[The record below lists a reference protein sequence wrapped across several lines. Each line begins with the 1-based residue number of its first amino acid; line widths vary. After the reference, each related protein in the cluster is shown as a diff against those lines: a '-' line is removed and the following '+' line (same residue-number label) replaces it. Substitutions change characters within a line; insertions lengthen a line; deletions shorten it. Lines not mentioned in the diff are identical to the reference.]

1 MTLRGYKINTIS
13 HSDATRESLT
23 GNHQARKSKKQTTK
37 TCQVQLHTIL
47 LTIGL
52 IAIGWA
58 AFIGLQFRGS
68 NPTSKSLFQ
77 PTLADAED

>member
-23 GNHQARKSKKQTTK
+23 GNHQARKSQQQMTK

-47 LTIGL
+47 LPVVSLLLVGL
-52 IAIGWA
+52 LSLVCNSEAQT
-58 AFIGLQFRGS
+58 LQVSHCF
-68 NPTSKSLFQ
+68 NQ
-77 PTLADAED
+77 PW